1 MKRLILNGL
10 MFLSLLIFSSACKK
24 NITLDFHKIDNT
36 KVLVLSRPNDSI
48 KNYCKIDIQL
58 LYPTDGD
65 NPEILKKIQQQ
76 LLTFAFDSTYA
87 DYTPKQAVETFS
99 KVTFE
104 AYKKN
109 IGSIKESK
117 VNPGPRNEEWVMNTV
132 IWFND
137 KSILSYELSRSS
149 KVGKDSAGGTQFM
162 VFNLKTGEK
171 ITERDIFEEG
181 FEPLL
186 SDLMKKQ
193 IMADN
198 GFESEEQMINE
209 GYFFAE
215 NILPNGN
222 FVVSEDGIT
231 YVFNTNE
238 IAVYSMGSTE
248 VTVPFNKLK
257 SVLKKKSPIAFLFK

>member
-1 MKRLILNGL
+1 
-10 MFLSLLIFSSACKK
+10 
-24 NITLDFHKIDNT
+24 
-36 KVLVLSRPNDSI
+36 
-48 KNYCKIDIQL
+48 
-58 LYPTDGD
+58 
-65 NPEILKKIQQQ
+65 
-76 LLTFAFDSTYA
+76 
-87 DYTPKQAVETFS
+87 
-99 KVTFE
+99 
-104 AYKKN
+104 
-109 IGSIKESK
+109 
-117 VNPGPRNEEWVMNTV
+117 
-132 IWFND
+132 
-137 KSILSYELSRSS
+137 
-149 KVGKDSAGGTQFM
+149 
-162 VFNLKTGEK
+162 
-171 ITERDIFEEG
+171 
-181 FEPLL
+181 
-186 SDLMKKQ
+186 MKKQ